1 MEMCDGNLSH
11 VGGI

>member
-1 MEMCDGNLSH
+1 MEMSDGNLSH